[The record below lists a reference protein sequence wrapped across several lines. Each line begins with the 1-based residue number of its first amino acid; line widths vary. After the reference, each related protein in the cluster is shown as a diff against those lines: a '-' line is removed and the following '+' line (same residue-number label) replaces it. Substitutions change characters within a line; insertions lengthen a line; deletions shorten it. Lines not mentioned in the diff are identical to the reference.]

1 MTETSEG
8 LMTVRLK
15 EASDKDFGSIP
26 VGNFKGRVIHIGDVA
41 QWRYEEAVPSS
52 YYRVNGLNT
61 ITLTVE
67 IASSANLLT
76 VASAVKERMAELQ
89 KGFPSEIT
97 AGIAYDSSE
106 YVSEEL
112 SKIYV
117 RTALCILILL
127 MFVFLINR
135 SWRYMLIIVFTLTV
149 NVLTALMIYSLAGL
163 QIHIYTLAGITV
175 SLGIIIDTS
184 IVMIDHYAH
193 FKDRKAFPSI
203 LSAAAT
209 TVGALMM
216 VLLLPEKEK
225 ANLVDFI
232 WVIVINLGLSLIISY
247 LFIPSL
253 MEYIPVRMSGGKS
266 GRPQGS
272 SAGSCVGTG
281 STLPTSAGG

>member
-1 MTETSEG
+1 M
-8 LMTVRLK
+8 
-15 EASDKDFGSIP
+15 
-26 VGNFKGRVIHIGDVA
+26 IHIGDVA

-135 SWRYMLIIVFTLTV
+135 SWRYMLIIVFT
-149 NVLTALMIYSLAGL
+149 
-163 QIHIYTLAGITV
+163 
-175 SLGIIIDTS
+175 
-184 IVMIDHYAH
+184 
-193 FKDRKAFPSI
+193 
-203 LSAAAT
+203 
-209 TVGALMM
+209 
-216 VLLLPEKEK
+216 
-225 ANLVDFI
+225 
-232 WVIVINLGLSLIISY
+232 
-247 LFIPSL
+247 
-253 MEYIPVRMSGGKS
+253 
-266 GRPQGS
+266 
-272 SAGSCVGTG
+272 
-281 STLPTSAGG
+281 